1 DGNDLPSCLYAQ
13 ETNPEQS
20 NCPELGSCA
29 PKTYVEFPIYFFPA
43 EMALPPPPLLFFALS
58 AFTFT
63 SFLSLFLLS
72 ELEELPGLFEFVLF
86 DSVLFELFE
95 FALFDSVLLEFEL
108 FELASFDSA
117 LFELELFEL
126 VAFKSELFESFELSE
141 LDSSEFESLEF
152 AFESLESDSSE
163 LESSSSF
170 GSGAGAS
177 NAALTSDS
185 KSDKS
190 LSSVSKLLFL
200 SSNFCFLSFSSFLSS

>member
-1 DGNDLPSCLYAQ
+1 
-13 ETNPEQS
+13 NPEQS
-20 NCPELGSCA
+20 NCPELGTCA

-72 ELEELPGLFEFVLF
+72 ELEDLPELFEFVLF
-86 DSVLFELFE
+86 DSVLFEFELFE
-95 FALFDSVLLEFEL
+95 LALFDSVLLEFEL

-126 VAFKSELFESFELSE
+126 VAFESELFESFELSE